1 MTTKTR
7 KQSYTIPCSSVFRD
21 MVSKLAERRSVNVAD
36 LARSVLLV
44 IPEEDIRNFPDP
56 GGPPPGDREETV
68 LKSGPSKGRP
78 WRRKPRL
85 QARLSPGYDVSVV
98 RRALNLALILDDGQ
112 HSVKIHNAQTEKAAA
127 ESEKAEKSSKAK
139 QDAKVVQAAEAKAS
153 NSAAQEMKQEME
165 RLQAIVS
172 VLLFAP
178 LAGGVLSRADA
189 LHVLGFA
196 PADRPDRST
205 VRSRFRML
213 ATIHHPDSNYG
224 NHQRMSQLN
233 AAMDLLN
240 A

>member
-1 MTTKTR
+1 
-7 KQSYTIPCSSVFRD
+7 

-44 IPEEDIRNFPDP
+44 VPEDVIRDFPDP

-68 LKSGPSKGRP
+68 LKSGPSAGRP

-112 HSVKIHNAQTEKAAA
+112 HSVRIHNPQDDAKQEKQAKAQKSAKTD
-127 ESEKAEKSSKAK
+127 EKSKATATK
-139 QDAKVVQAAEAKAS
+139 MEKRVT
-153 NSAAQEMKQEME
+153 QEMRQEME

-178 LAGGVLSRADA
+178 LPGGVLGRADA

-196 PADRPDRST
+196 PSEMPDKST
-205 VRSRFRML
+205 VRARFRML